1 MRGDRNDMK
10 LRALPHFVVA
20 LISASALAH
29 AVAQKPADASKPIEA
44 PKTVGQNPVSYV
56 RVKNGTSLR
65 NFPDAKGVSVLD
77 AQPATLLAVY
87 TERAGWLECEPS
99 APMKVWVHGSFV
111 KRTTTP
117 GVVEITANNVRM
129 RPLPSSEEKSFPL
142 PTKLDKGE
150 RVRLI
155 GRADPAKQLGEDWV
169 QVWSPP
175 GARAYVAAADTGAVD
190 SGEDVRKTW
199 TAAATSARAGLPVV
213 ELGGEGTPSGS
224 TAGAKTAAV
233 AGAKAGTAEASAKQ
247 DPKSRAGYEKLEQ
260 ADKLLATAKTAENPD
275 FGPSKQAYQAVL
287 AEAPQGDAART
298 AQARLDEIAIR
309 EEIQGLK
316 AEKAK
321 SQTDRTQKLAEAEAR
336 LKEVNQRQDPL
347 QGRFQARGWLENTAT
362 AGQPAHYVLR
372 WSGKDV
378 AEISCG
384 SGRYDL
390 AKFVGFEVG
399 IYGNVQKAEVPAA
412 DGEPGSPAQID
423 ATRVEVIAAHTTR

>member
-1 MRGDRNDMK
+1 MK

-20 LISASALAH
+20 LASLSGFALAQ
-29 AVAQKPADASKPIEA
+29 AQKPAETSKPAIEA
-44 PKTVGQNPVSYV
+44 PKTVGLNPVSYV

-65 NFPDAKGVSVLD
+65 NLPDPKGVSVLD
-77 AQPATLLAVY
+77 AAPATLLAVY
-87 TERAGWLECEPS
+87 TERAGWLEAEP
-99 APMKVWVHGSFV
+99 AAGMKVWVHGSFV

-129 RPLPSSEEKSFPL
+129 RPLPSSDEKSFPL

-155 GRADPAKQLGEDWV
+155 TRADPSKPVGEDWI

-175 GARAYVAAADTGAVD
+175 GARAYVAAADTAAVD

-199 TAAATSARAGLPVV
+199 TAAATSARSATPVV
-213 ELGGEGTPSGS
+213 ELGGEGTSS
-224 TAGAKTAAV
+224 AAAGAKTAAGV
-233 AGAKAGTAEASAKQ
+233 GAKAATAEAAAKSE
-247 DPKSRAGYEKLEQ
+247 PKSRAAQEKLEQ

-275 FGPSKQAYQAVL
+275 FGPAKQAYQAVI
-287 AEAPQGDAART
+287 AEAPQGDTARL
-298 AQARLDEIAIR
+298 AQARLDEISIR

-316 AEKAK
+316 AEKSKA
-321 SQTDRTQKLAEAEAR
+321 QTDRTQKLADAEAR

-347 QGRFQARGWLENTAT
+347 WGRFQARGWLENSA
-362 AGQPAHYVLR
+362 ASGQPAHYVLR

-390 AKFVGFEVG
+390 ARFVGFEVG
-399 IYGNVQKAEVPAA
+399 IYGVVQKAAVPAA

>member
-1 MRGDRNDMK
+1 MK
-10 LRALPHFVVA
+10 LRALPQFVLA
-20 LISASALAH
+20 LIPVSGFAFAQT
-29 AVAQKPADASKPIEA
+29 QKPADATKPIEA

-65 NFPDAKGVSVLD
+65 NLPDAKGVSVLD
-77 AQPATLLAVY
+77 AAPATLLAVY
-87 TERAGWLECEPS
+87 RERAGWLEAEP
-99 APMKVWVHGSFV
+99 AAGMKVWVHGMFV

-129 RPLPSSEEKSFPL
+129 RPLPSSDEKSFPL
-142 PTKLDKGE
+142 PSKLDKGE
-150 RVRLI
+150 RLRLI
-155 GRADPAKQLGEDWV
+155 SRADPSKPVGEDWI

-175 GARAYVAAADTGAVD
+175 GARAYVAAADTAAVD
-190 SGEDVRKTW
+190 SNEDVRKTW
-199 TAAATSARAGLPVV
+199 TAAATSARATAPVV
-213 ELGGEGTPSGS
+213 ELGGEGTSPASGG
-224 TAGAKTAAV
+224 AGAKTAAV
-233 AGAKAGTAEASAKQ
+233 AGAKAGTTEAAAKQ
-247 DPKSRAGYEKLEQ
+247 SRAGYEKLEQ

-275 FGPSKQAYQAVL
+275 FGPAKQAYQAVI
-287 AEAPQGDAART
+287 AEGPQGDAART

-321 SQTDRTQKLAEAEAR
+321 SQTDRAQKLADAEAR

-399 IYGNVQKAEVPAA
+399 IYGVVQKAEVPAA

-423 ATRVEVIAAHTTR
+423 ASRVEVIAAHTTR